1 MGEDNNCSYS
11 VTSDPKFYIKD
22 EYGNLKEFGKFASI
36 DPDLVMGGEGSNFF
50 DEIKPIEYIE
60 PIELIPPEKL
70 TNTIR
75 VIKNDTATFSCN
87 IDNVDLSFIW
97 GNRKSILIAELKYHL
112 SMEAKNGNLLSNVV
126 LEGLNRGL
134 ITVEESLYFVSN
146 GWKRMHGFPVTRYRG
161 LGNRNKM
168 RKKAVKQEIICDIY
182 NKNLS
187 YLCQFMYN
195 NQTIIYKPDYLNDA
209 VSFENFCAGVINGF
223 NKLW

>member
-1 MGEDNNCSYS
+1 MNDNCFYT
-11 VTSDPKFYIKD
+11 VTDNLKFYIKD
-22 EYGNLKEFGKFASI
+22 EYGNLKEFGKFASA
-36 DPDLVMGGEGSNFF
+36 DTDLITCGEGSNFF
-50 DEIKPIEYIE
+50 DEIKPIEFV
-60 PIELIPPEKL
+60 PPEKL

-75 VIKNDTATFSCN
+75 IIKNDTATFNCSLY
-87 IDNVDLSFIW
+87 NVDLSFIW
-97 GNRKSILIAELKYHL
+97 GNKKSIQIAELKYHL

-146 GWKRMHGFPVTRYRG
+146 NWKRMHGFPVTRYRG

-168 RKKAVKQEIICDIY
+168 RKKAVKQEIICGIF
-182 NKNLS
+182 NKKLG

-195 NQTIIYKPDYLNDA
+195 YQTIIYKPDYLNDT
-209 VSFENFCAGVINGF
+209 VSFNDFYDGVIKGF

>member
-1 MGEDNNCSYS
+1 MSDNCFYT
-11 VTSDPKFYIKD
+11 VTDNPKFYIKD
-22 EYGNLKEFGKFASI
+22 EYGNLKEFGKFASA
-36 DPDLVMGGEGSNFF
+36 DTDLITCGEGSNFF
-50 DEIKPIEYIE
+50 EDEEAKYIRT
-60 PIELIPPEKL
+60 I
-70 TNTIR
+70 TN
-75 VIKNDTATFSCN
+75 NPATFRCD
-87 IDNVDLSFIW
+87 IDNVDLKFIW
-97 GNRKSILIAELKYHL
+97 GNSRAEHKKSIQIAELKYHL

-146 GWKRMHGFPVTRYRG
+146 GWKRMHGFPVTRYRR

-168 RKKAVKQEIICDIY
+168 PKKAVKQDIICDIY

-209 VSFENFCAGVINGF
+209 VSFNDFYDGVIKGF
-223 NKLW
+223 NKIW

>member
-1 MGEDNNCSYS
+1 MNDNCFYT
-11 VTSDPKFYIKD
+11 VTDNPKFYIKD
-22 EYGNLKEFGKFASI
+22 EYGNLKEFGKFASA
-36 DPDLVMGGEGSNFF
+36 DMDLVKGGEGRTFF
-50 DEIKPIEYIE
+50 DEIE
-60 PIELIPPEKL
+60 PIELVPPEKL

-75 VIKNDTATFSCN
+75 VITNNPATFSCN

-97 GNRKSILIAELKYHL
+97 GNKKSIQIAELKYHL
-112 SMEAKNGNLLSNVV
+112 SLEAKNGNMLSNVV
-126 LEGLNRGL
+126 LEGLNRNM

-146 GWKRMHGFPVTRYRG
+146 NWKRMHGFPVTRYRG

-182 NKNLS
+182 NQKLS

-195 NQTIIYKPDYLNDA
+195 NQTIIYKPDYLNDDIG
-209 VSFENFCAGVINGF
+209 FDNFCDGVIKGF

>member
-11 VTSDPKFYIKD
+11 VADNPKFYIRD
-22 EYGNLKEFGKFASI
+22 EYGNMKEFGEFASV
-36 DPDLVMGGEGSNFF
+36 DPDLFRCGEGSNFF
-50 DEIKPIEYIE
+50 ENEEAKHIRTI
-60 PIELIPPEKL
+60 
-70 TNTIR
+70 TN
-75 VIKNDTATFSCN
+75 NPATFNCN
-87 IDNVDLSFIW
+87 LDNVDLSFIW
-97 GNRKSILIAELKYHL
+97 TGSWAKHKKSIQIAELKYHL

-134 ITVEESLYFVSN
+134 ITVEESLHFVSN
-146 GWKRMHGFPVTRYRG
+146 GWKRIHGFPVTRYRG

-209 VSFENFCAGVINGF
+209 VNFEDFCVGIIKGF
-223 NKLW
+223 NKIW

>member
-1 MGEDNNCSYS
+1 MREDNSSCSYS
-11 VTSDPKFYIKD
+11 VADNPKFYIRD
-22 EYGNLKEFGKFASI
+22 EYGNIKEFGKFASI
-36 DPDLVMGGEGSNFF
+36 DPTLVMGGEGSNFF
-50 DEIKPIEYIE
+50 ENEEAKHIRTI
-60 PIELIPPEKL
+60 
-70 TNTIR
+70 TN
-75 VIKNDTATFSCN
+75 NPATFSCN
-87 IDNVDLSFIW
+87 LDNVDLSFIW
-97 GNRKSILIAELKYHL
+97 GTCWTKNKKSILIAELKYHL
-112 SMEAKNGNLLSNVV
+112 LMEAKNGNMLSNVV

-161 LGNRNKM
+161 LGKRNKM

-195 NQTIIYKPDYLNDA
+195 HQTIIYKPDYLNDA
-209 VSFENFCAGVINGF
+209 VSFEDFCEGVIKGF

>member
-1 MGEDNNCSYS
+1 MGESYVTTDN
-11 VTSDPKFYIKD
+11 PKFYIKD
-22 EYGNLKEFGKFASI
+22 EYGNMKEFGKFASA
-36 DPDLVMGGEGSNFF
+36 DTDLITCGEGSNFF
-50 DEIKPIEYIE
+50 EDENAKHIRTI
-60 PIELIPPEKL
+60 
-70 TNTIR
+70 TN
-75 VIKNDTATFSCN
+75 NPATFNCSFA
-87 IDNVDLSFIW
+87 NVDLSFIW
-97 GNRKSILIAELKYHL
+97 DDKKSIQIAELKYHL

-146 GWKRMHGFPVTRYRG
+146 SWKRLHGFPVTRYRR

-168 RKKAVKQEIICDIY
+168 PKKAVKQEIICDIY
-182 NKNLS
+182 NKNLN

-209 VSFENFCAGVINGF
+209 VNFDDFCDGVLKGF

>member
-11 VTSDPKFYIKD
+11 VADNPKFYIKD
-22 EYGNLKEFGKFASI
+22 EYGNMKEFGKFASA
-36 DPDLVMGGEGSNFF
+36 DTDLITCGEGSNFF
-50 DEIKPIEYIE
+50 ENEEAKHIRTI
-60 PIELIPPEKL
+60 
-70 TNTIR
+70 TN
-75 VIKNDTATFSCN
+75 NPATFNCSLY
-87 IDNVDLSFIW
+87 NVDLSFIW
-97 GNRKSILIAELKYHL
+97 GNKKSIQIAELKYHL

-168 RKKAVKQEIICDIY
+168 HKKAVKQEIICDIY
-182 NKNLS
+182 NQKLS

-195 NQTIIYKPDYLNDA
+195 NQTIIYKPDYLNDDIG
-209 VSFENFCAGVINGF
+209 FNDFYNGVIKGF
-223 NKLW
+223 NKIW

>member
-1 MGEDNNCSYS
+1 MGESYMTTDN
-11 VTSDPKFYIKD
+11 PKFYIKD
-22 EYGNLKEFGKFASI
+22 EYGNMKEFGKFASV
-36 DPDLVMGGEGSNFF
+36 DPDLFRCGEGSNFF
-50 DEIKPIEYIE
+50 EDEKAKHIRTI
-60 PIELIPPEKL
+60 
-70 TNTIR
+70 TN
-75 VIKNDTATFSCN
+75 NPATFRCD
-87 IDNVDLSFIW
+87 IDNVDLKFIW
-97 GNRKSILIAELKYHL
+97 GNSWAEHKKSIQIAELKYHL

-134 ITVEESLYFVSN
+134 ISVEESLYFVSN

-168 RKKAVKQEIICDIY
+168 PKKAVKQDIICDIY

-209 VSFENFCAGVINGF
+209 VSFNDFYDGVIKGF

>member
-1 MGEDNNCSYS
+1 MGESYVTTDN
-11 VTSDPKFYIKD
+11 PKFYIKD
-22 EYGNLKEFGKFASI
+22 EYGNMKEFGKFASV
-36 DPDLVMGGEGSNFF
+36 DPDLFRCGGGSNFF
-50 DEIKPIEYIE
+50 DEIKPIE

-70 TNTIR
+70 TDTVR
-75 VIKNDTATFSCN
+75 VIKNDTITFSCD

-97 GNRKSILIAELKYHL
+97 GHSWAEHKRSIQVAELKYHL
-112 SMEAKNGNLLSNVV
+112 SMEAKNGNVLSNVV

-161 LGNRNKM
+161 LGICNKM

-182 NKNLS
+182 NKNLN

-195 NQTIIYKPDYLNDA
+195 NQTIIYKPDYLNDDID
-209 VSFENFCAGVINGF
+209 FDDFCAGVINGF

>member
-11 VTSDPKFYIKD
+11 VADNPKFYIRD
-22 EYGNLKEFGKFASI
+22 ECGNMKEFGKFASV
-36 DPDLVMGGEGSNFF
+36 DPDLFRCGEGSNFF
-50 DEIKPIEYIE
+50 EDKNAKHIRTI
-60 PIELIPPEKL
+60 
-70 TNTIR
+70 TN
-75 VIKNDTATFSCN
+75 NPATFSCN
-87 IDNVDLSFIW
+87 IDNIDLSFIW
-97 GNRKSILIAELKYHL
+97 GNRKSIQIAELKYHL

-134 ITVEESLYFVSN
+134 ITVEESLHFVSN

-187 YLCQFMYN
+187 YLCQFMYSH
-195 NQTIIYKPDYLNDA
+195 QTISYKLDYLNDA
-209 VSFENFCAGVINGF
+209 MNFEDFCAGVINGF